1 MRVVFLIGNYGTGG
15 KERQLTE
22 IIKRLPKDKFQIHLF
37 MKCDNSFYFSSIK
50 SHLTSYFSLDK
61 DHFNLLDILA
71 LKQYNKS
78 IQPDVL
84 FSFSTTLSHY
94 AFLLK
99 FFGRF
104 DYRLINGSIRDA
116 PVKFNSVLRMER
128 ILYKFYREIVSNSYA
143 GLLAYKQSVKKF
155 SKVLYNGFD
164 MSRIPKKNKY
174 DLRKLIGIDE
184 KFTVIMVGSMYAS
197 KDQNSFILAANE
209 VLNLDND
216 VQFFLIGSGPRKHL
230 YEAQVRSFGIEENVF
245 FKEIVNNV
253 EDFFKASDLS
263 VLTSASWHG
272 EGIPNV
278 VLESLACGTPVIATD
293 NGGTKEILKD
303 NFNGYLINNGDYK
316 TLADKILFLKRNI
329 TKLESFSLNG
339 VETVVERFTIEK
351 MMLSFEK
358 IINESI
364 GDRSIFPKSV

>member
-1 MRVVFLIGNYGTGG
+1 
-15 KERQLTE
+15 
-22 IIKRLPKDKFQIHLF
+22 
-37 MKCDNSFYFSSIK
+37 
-50 SHLTSYFSLDK
+50 
-61 DHFNLLDILA
+61 
-71 LKQYNKS
+71 
-78 IQPDVL
+78 
-84 FSFSTTLSHY
+84 
-94 AFLLK
+94 
-99 FFGRF
+99 
-104 DYRLINGSIRDA
+104 
-116 PVKFNSVLRMER
+116 
-128 ILYKFYREIVSNSYA
+128 
-143 GLLAYKQSVKKF
+143 
-155 SKVLYNGFD
+155 
-164 MSRIPKKNKY
+164 
-174 DLRKLIGIDE
+174 
-184 KFTVIMVGSMYAS
+184 MYAS